1 MASRFNINLPLP
13 AISTTGSVLDP
24 QERANELSKVT
35 YSFNS
40 FLWSYLKFMFQTSIC
55 VYPHNFVPLP
65 SLHVFL
71 LILLFI
77 ESLFY
82 SSVYSFVYILFL
94 QFSVDS
100 RSLPKV
106 SELFTDFKSL
116 EDAARKNKVRKF
128 FLIFP
133 SPVFTSLFSLL
144 FFVLCFSQKLQKN
157 AKIVK

>member
-55 VYPHNFVPLP
+55 VIPITLFHFLTCMFFYLF
-65 SLHVFL
+65 FYL
-71 LILLFI
+71 LIHFFI
-77 ESLFY
+77 RRFIL
-82 SSVYSFVYILFL
+82 SFTSFFL

-116 EDAARKNKVRKF
+116 EDAARKNKVRKL